1 MEAVMSTVKV
11 SNRCWA
17 FNKNIQ
23 KRRFEHTAHIAAK
36 HGKHGCSGQCV
47 CCGKVWQSDSDTEVS
62 TGRAALH

>member
-1 MEAVMSTVKV
+1 MEEVMSTVKV

-23 KRRFEHTAHIAAK
+23 KRRFEHTAQIAAK

-47 CCGKVWQSDSDTEVS
+47 LWKGLAK
-62 TGRAALH
+62 